1 MHMHGKQNV
10 TVHTPRAPS
19 TSLAPSLL
27 RSCSTLSHPTSLTD
41 QSQQST
47 SSYFQLYTVIRP
59 SLRLVI
65 NIVCSSQCTHLATEL
80 LAEQDV
86 PCCQVPVDEPS
97 PWEVPHTLS
106 NLLAEGQQLLWQTFF
121 NNGPRA
127 GWGEHHT
134 RSVKMQQ
141 YRVDTMNL
149 VSNASFNQLYT
160 PMCIQVWSSE

>member
-1 MHMHGKQNV
+1 MHMHGKHNV
-10 TVHTPRAPS
+10 TVHTPRVPS

-27 RSCSTLSHPTSLTD
+27 RSRSTLSHPTSLTD

-47 SSYFQLYTVIRP
+47 GSYFQLYTVICP
-59 SLRLVI
+59 SLRVVI

-106 NLLAEGQQLLWQTFF
+106 NLLAEGQQLLWQTFI

-127 GWGEHHT
+127 KWQSVVTVIHRGIKPLYMQSRHT
-134 RSVKMQQ
+134 
-141 YRVDTMNL
+141 
-149 VSNASFNQLYT
+149 
-160 PMCIQVWSSE
+160 CIYSAHTYIHTYQ